1 MSKLDKFGVFILS
14 NQRAG
19 HVDTVKTL
27 RRQGYTGDI
36 YIVIDD
42 KDPEGPEYM
51 AEFGDKV
58 MQFSKQESV
67 KHFDIMDN
75 FHDFRAVV
83 YARNEIHRMASKLGL
98 EYFLELDDDYNSF
111 GIRFME
117 QGKLKQKTI
126 SNLDC
131 MFEDML
137 DFLDESKALTIAFAQ
152 GGDYIGGDNSN
163 WHKRLL
169 RKSMNT
175 FFCRTDR
182 PFKFT
187 GTINEDTNAYVDLGR
202 RGELMLTVMDVCI
215 NQRETQANEGGLS
228 TIYLDRGTYIKS
240 FYTVMEQPSS
250 VKVAMMGAGHYRLH
264 HSVEWN
270 ATVPKILNQK
280 YRRR

>member
-19 HVDTVKTL
+19 HVETVKTL
-27 RRQGYTGDI
+27 RRNGYTGDI

-42 KDPEGPEYM
+42 EDPDGPEYIS
-51 AEFGDKV
+51 EFGDKV
-58 MQFSKQESV
+58 IQFNKKESV

-83 YARNEIHRMASKLGL
+83 YARNEIHRIASELGI

-117 QGKLKQKTI
+117 HGKLKEKKI
-126 SNLDC
+126 LNLNRV
-131 MFEDML
+131 FEYML

-163 WHKRLL
+163 WKKRLL

-202 RGELMLTVMDVCI
+202 RGELMMTVMDISV
-215 NQRETQANEGGLS
+215 NQQGTQANAGGLS
-228 TIYLDRGTYIKS
+228 TIYLDRGTYVKS

-250 VKVAMMGAGHYRLH
+250 VKVAMMGDGYYRLH
-264 HSVEWN
+264 HNVSWN
-270 ATVPKILNQK
+270 ATVPKIIDK
-280 YRRR
+280 EYKRR

>member
-19 HVDTVKTL
+19 HVETVKTL
-27 RRQGYTGDI
+27 RRNGYTGDI

-42 KDPEGPEYM
+42 QDPDGPEYM

-58 MQFSKQESV
+58 IQFNKKESV
-67 KHFDIMDN
+67 KRFDIMDN

-83 YARNEIHRMASKLGL
+83 YARNEIHRMASELGL

-117 QGKLKQKTI
+117 HGKLKQKKI
-126 SNLDC
+126 FNLNRV
-131 MFEDML
+131 FEYML

-163 WHKRLL
+163 WKKRLL

-202 RGELMLTVMDVCI
+202 RGELMMTVMDISV
-215 NQRETQANEGGLS
+215 NQQGTQANAGGLS
-228 TIYLDRGTYIKS
+228 TIYLDRGTYVKS

-250 VKVAMMGAGHYRLH
+250 VKVAMMGDGHYRLH
-264 HSVEWN
+264 HNVSWN
-270 ATVPKILNQK
+270 ATVPKIIDK
-280 YRRR
+280 EYKRR